1 MENQIYLGCQNGMVF
16 CVDSYDTISVQGRAY
31 HLYDE
36 DPIIINSYKDFF
48 LKGEQFF
55 DEIACPRASFSN
67 HDFDDKNISTSM
79 REGLKKMKKDEEIL
93 EEHGEQGTFIVRVQ
107 HRQHSS
113 WQGRVTWVDENK
125 TVYFRS
131 ELELMKLIDGALNE
145 KVFEEKEDTE

>member
-1 MENQIYLGCQNGMVF
+1 
-16 CVDSYDTISVQGRAY
+16 
-31 HLYDE
+31 
-36 DPIIINSYKDFF
+36 
-48 LKGEQFF
+48 
-55 DEIACPRASFSN
+55 
-67 HDFDDKNISTSM
+67 
-79 REGLKKMKKDEEIL
+79 MKKDEEIL